1 MSKITTTKEWS
12 DAAIEHMR
20 KLEEEDKYDFVHS
33 LIFDLALFG
42 GASMYETL
50 GMLEAIKS
58 DLIESFKHVQDGE
71 PDCENCDDR
80 DCPDH
85 PDNKK

>member
-1 MSKITTTKEWS
+1 MSKVTTTEEWS

-20 KLEEEDKYDFVHS
+20 KLKEEDKYEFVHN

-58 DLIESFKHVQDGE
+58 DLIESFKSLPPECGG
-71 PDCENCDDR
+71 DCENCK
-80 DCPDH
+80 
-85 PDNKK
+85 DNPEKS